1 MSNFITRHIISK
13 IESEIKK
20 KQAILKHES
29 FYYFDT
35 PINNGK
41 KSINRF
47 NRWNPYMKEEI
58 LPSSWYSL
66 DGKVLIEI
74 LDKIKNNKFYIYKNI
89 NGKDCK
95 TRIRNEQIKR

>member
-13 IESEIKK
+13 IESEIKN

-35 PINNGK
+35 SINSGK
-41 KSINRF
+41 KNINRF

-58 LPSSWYSL
+58 LPYSWYSL

-74 LDKIKNNKFYIYKNI
+74 LDKIKNNKFYIYKKV

-95 TRIRNEQIKR
+95 TRIRNV